1 MMNRTK
7 SSENKHNHMKADRCE
22 KLRRKQRE
30 GESDEMRGKR
40 GPNMMVDTLDDS
52 LKDGRGSRSSR
63 GSASSSSSS
72 SSDESSTEEINT
84 KGSNSSSQS
93 SHLASDFWK
102 VVKK

>member
-1 MMNRTK
+1 
-7 SSENKHNHMKADRCE
+7 
-22 KLRRKQRE
+22 
-30 GESDEMRGKR
+30 MRGKR
-40 GPNMMVDTLDDS
+40 GPIMMVDTLDDS
-52 LKDGRGSRSSR
+52 LKDGRGSKSSK
-63 GSASSSSSS
+63 GSASSSS